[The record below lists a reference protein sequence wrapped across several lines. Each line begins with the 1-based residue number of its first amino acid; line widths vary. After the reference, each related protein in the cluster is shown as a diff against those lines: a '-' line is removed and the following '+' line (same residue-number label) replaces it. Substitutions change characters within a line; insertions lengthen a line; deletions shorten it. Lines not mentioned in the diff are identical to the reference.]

1 MTQIITHEIVVA
13 YAQCPLKAFLLLR
26 SEDQGTQHEY
36 VQLIEEHARRNW
48 IRYLDTIKQEHFTVR
63 SGNAVDLTIGED
75 VLIDVPLKYQDLE
88 ADSCVLYKTN
98 QRSSFG
104 NFSYTPTITVGTHQ
118 VIKEQKLTLLFAG
131 YVLGKM
137 QKQLPLSG
145 TIVGADGQ
153 THKVGLES
161 ANRTLNPIV
170 DTLRGWAGGSP
181 STHPQMIL
189 NKHCSLCQFQR
200 GCLDQAEK
208 DDNLSLLDRITIKKI
223 QQYQKKG
230 IFTVTQL
237 SYLFKARRRRK
248 LRSKAPV
255 SFKVE
260 LQALA
265 LRTGK
270 IYIQE
275 LPELPRHEVELFLD
289 IEGLPDQDLHYLI
302 GLMINAPG
310 NRSYYSFWANTPE
323 DERQM
328 WDEALEKINEYP
340 EAPIYHYGSYEPR
353 AIDRFA
359 QKYMTDCEV
368 LKKRFVNLNASIYGK
383 VYFPTRSNALKVLG
397 KYIGA
402 TWTSPDASGLQSLVW
417 RHRWEE
423 SRESQHQEML
433 VTYNREDCEALCLLA
448 EELSKII
455 KSADAHVNI
464 DFADRPKQHS
474 TELGSEIHDKFQSI
488 LRYAH
493 ADYDKNRVSIRPQQ
507 STTGTEGKKR
517 SGVKGHKGS
526 TRIAP
531 SKAETVIRVMPKRI
545 CPKHKGE
552 PLEKT
557 GKIAEKSII
566 NLRFTKTGCRKT
578 VAKYVGTQGY
588 CRKCLRHYP
597 PLKIKDLGSQH
608 FGHAFQAW
616 VIYQRIV
623 LRLPYR
629 IILQEIDDLFNERMS
644 EGTLINFIGYFAE
657 YYGATEKFLMRRI
670 WESPFVHVDET
681 LINIQGVDH
690 YVWVFTN
697 GTYVVFRMTETR
709 ESTIVHKLFSDY
721 KGVLISDFYG
731 GYDAVTCRQQK
742 CLVHLIRDLNNDL
755 WDNPYNRGYEAF
767 VNEVKHLLVPI
778 FEAEEQY
785 GLKRR
790 HLGKFGKSV
799 DRFYLENIDK
809 ASSNCELIAKY
820 QKRFQ
825 RYRDNLFVFLEED
838 GIPWHNN
845 TAENAIRHLAVQRK
859 ISGTFFKRVAPQY
872 LLLLGIAQ
880 TCRFQEKSLLK
891 FFLSEEIDID
901 KFKAAKRIKRSF
913 VGPLKDIGGHN
924 PRINESS
931 PNNELNQTAIRTP

>member
-1 MTQIITHEIVVA
+1 MTQITHEIIVA
-13 YAQCPLKAFLLLR
+13 YAQCPLKAFLLLC
-26 SEDQGTQHEY
+26 SEDQGTPHEY
-36 VQLIEEHARRNW
+36 VRLLEEHARRNR
-48 IRYLDTIKQEHFTVR
+48 IKYLDIIKKEHSRVHF
-63 SGNAVDLTIGED
+63 GDADDLTVGENL
-75 VLIDVPLKYQDLE
+75 LIHVPLKYQDLE
-88 ADSCVLYKTN
+88 TDSCVIYKTN
-98 QRSSFG
+98 KVSSLG
-104 NFSYTPTITVGTHQ
+104 NFSYTPTIIVGTHQ
-118 VIKEQKLTLLFAG
+118 VTKEQKLALLFVG
-131 YVLGKM
+131 YVLGKIK
-137 QKQLPLSG
+137 KQAPLSG

-153 THKVGLES
+153 AHKVGLEY
-161 ANRTLNPIV
+161 ADRTIKPIV
-170 DTLRGWAGGSP
+170 DTLRGWAERP
-181 STHPQMIL
+181 LSTPPQMIL
-189 NKHCSLCQFQR
+189 NKHCSLCQFQM

-208 DDNLSLLDRITIKKI
+208 DDNLSLLDRITTKKI
-223 QQYQKKG
+223 RQYQKKG

-237 SYLFKARRRRK
+237 SYLFKPRRRRK
-248 LRSKAPV
+248 LSSKAPV

-275 LPELPRHEVELFLD
+275 LPELPRQEVELFLD
-289 IEGLPDQDLHYLI
+289 IEGLPDQNFHYLI
-302 GLMINAPG
+302 GLLINEQG
-310 NRSYYSFWANTPE
+310 NRTYHYFWANTPE
-323 DERQM
+323 DEQQI
-328 WDEALEKINEYP
+328 WDKALAKINEHP
-340 EAPIYHYGSYEPR
+340 GAPIYHYGSYEPR
-353 AIDRFA
+353 AIA
-359 QKYMTDCEV
+359 GLVQKYQTDCEG
-368 LKKRFVNLNASIYGK
+368 LKNRLVNLNASIYGK
-383 VYFPTRSNALKVLG
+383 VYFPSRSNNLKKLG
-397 KYIGA
+397 KLVGA
-402 TWTSPDASGLQSLVW
+402 TWTAPDASGLQSLVW

-423 SRESQHQEML
+423 TGAHQHQEML
-433 VTYNREDCEALCLLA
+433 VTYNREDCEALWLLA

-474 TELGSEIHDKFQSI
+474 TELGNEIHDKFQSI
-488 LRYAH
+488 LKYAH

-507 STTGTEGKKR
+507 STKGTEGKKR
-517 SGVKGHKGS
+517 GGVKGHKGS

-531 SKAETVIRVMPKRI
+531 SKAETVIRVMPKRT

-552 PLEKT
+552 SLEKT
-557 GKIAEKSII
+557 GKIVKKFII
-566 NLRFTKTGCRKT
+566 NLRFTKTGCRRT
-578 VAKYVGTQGY
+578 VTKYIGTQGY

-597 PLKIKDLGSQH
+597 PPKIKELGSQH

-629 IILQEIDDLFNERMS
+629 IILQEIDDLFNERLS
-644 EGTLINFIGYFAE
+644 DSTLISFISYFAE
-657 YYGATEKFLMRRI
+657 YYSATEKLSMRCLL
-670 WESPFVHVDET
+670 ESPFVHVDET

-709 ESTIVHKLFSDY
+709 ESTIVHELFSDY

-755 WDNPYNRGYEAF
+755 WDNPYNRAYESF

-790 HLGKFGKSV
+790 HLRKFGKFV
-799 DRFYLENIDK
+799 DRFCRENIDK
-809 ASSNCELIAKY
+809 APSNCELIAKY

-825 RYRDNLFVFLEED
+825 RYRDSLFNFIELD

-901 KFKAAKRIKRSF
+901 KFKAAKRIKKSVSCRGS
-913 VGPLKDIGGHN
+913 L
-924 PRINESS
+924 
-931 PNNELNQTAIRTP
+931 